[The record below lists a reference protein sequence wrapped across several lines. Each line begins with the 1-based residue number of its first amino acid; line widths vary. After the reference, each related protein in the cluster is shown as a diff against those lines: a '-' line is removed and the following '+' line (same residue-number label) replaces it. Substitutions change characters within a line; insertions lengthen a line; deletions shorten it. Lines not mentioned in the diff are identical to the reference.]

1 MRFCQQNCR
10 TYLAVSSIR
19 CRIIKVWVVL
29 FVGRFVINFF
39 SMTQIFDKMK
49 MERLMKRIID
59 RNEIKFD
66 TKETARIS
74 FRVPLSLKEDLDRK
88 AQSLNMSLS
97 DYLRDII
104 TGDTKYNDGM
114 LEKFDRLNGLMNQM
128 MVGFGG
134 MLKSSQNVLE
144 SSQKKYERDYFLMF
158 KMIGNLYIDLLR
170 INSYGDIH
178 PDSIEDLEEDPDEDI
193 LNYLGKKVA
202 KYKERY
208 EEMK

>member
-1 MRFCQQNCR
+1 
-10 TYLAVSSIR
+10 
-19 CRIIKVWVVL
+19 
-29 FVGRFVINFF
+29 
-39 SMTQIFDKMK
+39 
-49 MERLMKRIID
+49 MKRIID

-88 AQSLNMSLS
+88 AQSLNVSLS